1 MTSKHEFNNKVAR
14 AVFITLLIVSAFALL
29 ITQTNYF
36 LLVFA
41 AIFLSVIL
49 NYSANWFTNKIKL
62 SYGLSLVLVIVIM
75 FSVVALLVL
84 LIGPSIVDQ
93 ISKVV
98 EIIPQSLEHLK
109 STLMQSDIGRK
120 LIKEIPEHPEDL
132 LIGKSSTKIYSQ
144 VLGSFATT
152 VGILSNA
159 FIIFVIA
166 VFLAANPSLYRNG
179 VIKLFSKTFQ
189 PRLAQVLD
197 KAHETLSLW
206 MFAKLISMTTVA
218 IITSIGL
225 LALGMPM
232 AFALAIIAALFT
244 FIPTIGPFI
253 GLIPAVLIGLMQG
266 TDMALYV
273 VILYLSVQIIET
285 YLITPMVEKRIVS
298 LPPALT
304 VLWLIL
310 FGMLTGIFG
319 MILATPL
326 LATIIVFVD
335 QLYVKDYLGNKIE
348 KIQ

>member
-1 MTSKHEFNNKVAR
+1 MAATHEFNNKVAR

-41 AIFLSVIL
+41 GIFLAVLL
-49 NYSANWFTNKIKL
+49 NYSASWFNKKIKL

-75 FSVVALLVL
+75 FSVVALLIL
-84 LIGPSIVDQ
+84 LIGPSVVDQ

-109 STLMQSDIGRK
+109 ATLMESDLGRK
-120 LIKEIPEHPEDL
+120 LIAELPEHPEDL
-132 LIGKSSTKIYSQ
+132 LIGNGSAKIYSQ

-152 VGILSNA
+152 IGILSNA
-159 FIIFVIA
+159 FIIFVIG

-253 GLIPAVLIGLMQG
+253 GLVPAVLIGLMQG

-273 VILYLSVQIIET
+273 LILYLSVQVLEA
-285 YLITPMVEKRIVS
+285 YLITPTVEKRIVS

-304 VLWLIL
+304 LLWLIL
-310 FGMLTGIFG
+310 FGILTGIFG

-335 QLYVKDYLGNKIE
+335 QLYVKDYLGNK
-348 KIQ
+348 